1 MIGQP
6 ITALLKVRLENSL
19 QMITIYTFRYIHII
33 TKDNKINNSLGCKT
47 NGGAKPNTLCVFPFK
62 FKGVMYTAC
71 TNVEADYYWCSTQV
85 DGNGTHT
92 RGNWGKCNN
101 ECPNGKDIYPE
112 LFM

>member
-1 MIGQP
+1 
-6 ITALLKVRLENSL
+6 
-19 QMITIYTFRYIHII
+19 
-33 TKDNKINNSLGCKT
+33 
-47 NGGAKPNTLCVFPFK
+47 
-62 FKGVMYTAC
+62 MYTAC

-112 LFM
+112 LVMSL